1 MDLNGV
7 CVFAVAFEE
16 DPHVH
21 GGGDYLS
28 AAPVHV
34 VPEEAY
40 SSGGGADQGVHG
52 GRMVLLS
59 YIIGE

>member
-21 GGGDYLS
+21 CGGDYLS

-40 SSGGGADQGVHG
+40 SSGGGADQGVHEECMG
-52 GRMVLLS
+52 LM
-59 YIIGE
+59 IN